1 MKPRHLVALAVL
13 VVFAG
18 AFIVGCSMLGTS
30 IDVRITDFVN
40 SINSDRANTYTN
52 LVSGS
57 AAYTANQGQTALWD
71 THFPAS
77 DGTYTAT
84 ITSTAPYDAAGVL
97 VDITP
102 SGTGIAK
109 HCEFVLT
116 NTGSIFEDW
125 YISDI
130 LVQTNGTYVSIFQ

>member
-1 MKPRHLVALAVL
+1 MKLRHLVALAVL
-13 VVFAG
+13 VVIAG
-18 AFIVGCSMLGTS
+18 AFIAGCSMLGTS
-30 IDVRITDFVN
+30 ISGRIADFVDSLN
-40 SINSDRANTYTN
+40 GDRTQTYTN

-71 THFPAS
+71 THFPVS

-84 ITSTAPYDAAGVL
+84 ITSATPYDATGVL

-116 NTGSIFEDW
+116 NTGSFYEDY

-130 LVQTNGTYVSIFQ
+130 QVLTGGNYVSIF